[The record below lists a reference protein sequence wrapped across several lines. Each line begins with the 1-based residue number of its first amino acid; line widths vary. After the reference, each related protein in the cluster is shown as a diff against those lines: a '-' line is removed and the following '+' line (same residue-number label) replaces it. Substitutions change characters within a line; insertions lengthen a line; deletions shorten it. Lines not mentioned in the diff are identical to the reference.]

1 MTIRLIG
8 FKPIIWNSTKNK
20 KGMFKKDILNIS
32 AQIGETETTINS
44 NREWKISDKTEDI

>member
-1 MTIRLIG
+1 
-8 FKPIIWNSTKNK
+8 
-20 KGMFKKDILNIS
+20 MFKKDILNIS